1 MRLRL
6 ALWAVAAAA
15 TLFATEGRSDGQTIH
30 YVLTDESYLV
40 RYCHTCAPPFM
51 SIESLTGV
59 FDLTVMQVP
68 SEQVVEAITGVKW
81 TSKSSALS
89 GTGFLQRLGADQVAM
104 VIDANTDGKSVLL
117 TSGRRQASP
126 PNEIRIQL
134 KTPGDRER
142 VYEVTLVAEPYSA
155 EGPDADGDGVVD
167 SIDNCPNLN
176 ARDQTDEDHDGVG
189 DACDAC
195 PDTPAGSPVLA
206 DGCAPTQ
213 RCPCDGPSDTEE
225 WRSQRAYVQ
234 CIARSLKTLS
244 EAGKVSRSRVRE
256 IIQEAVRSTCG
267 RKELA
272 LR

>member
-1 MRLRL
+1 
-6 ALWAVAAAA
+6 
-15 TLFATEGRSDGQTIH
+15 
-30 YVLTDESYLV
+30 
-40 RYCHTCAPPFM
+40 M

-59 FDLTVMQVP
+59 FDLTLMQVP
-68 SEQVVEAITGVKW
+68 SEHVVEAITGAKW
-81 TSKSSALS
+81 KSKSSSVA

-104 VIDANTDGKSVLL
+104 VIDAKVDGGKSVLF
-117 TSGRRQASP
+117 TSGRRQTSP
-126 PNEIRIQL
+126 PNELRIQL
-134 KTPGDRER
+134 TTTDKENG
-142 VYEVTLVAEPYSA
+142 YEVTLVAEPYSA

-176 ARDQTDEDHDGVG
+176 ARDQSDEDRDGVG

-195 PDTPAGSPVLA
+195 PGTDPGSPVLA

-213 RCPCDGPSDTEE
+213 RCPCDGPNEDEE

-256 IIQEAVRSTCG
+256 IIQDAVRSTCG